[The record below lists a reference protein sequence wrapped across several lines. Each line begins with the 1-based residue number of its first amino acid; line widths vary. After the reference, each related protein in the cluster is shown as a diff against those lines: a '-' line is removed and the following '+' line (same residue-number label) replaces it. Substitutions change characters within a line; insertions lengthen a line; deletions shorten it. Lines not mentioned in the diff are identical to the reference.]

1 MSGQTKPYV
10 LHITIHAHSP
20 DLRRAIRN
28 RPRCRVDDG
37 ILHRFAGTFRH
48 SVTSSVAVSDVAV
61 RTGGHKRKAP
71 PGSGG
76 ALIWLRKQIVKRA
89 TDYSVGVGAYIP
101 AQSRPVKLTY
111 RAMLNVTERSIVAPQ
126 IGLPIRG

>member
-20 DLRRAIRN
+20 DASSRDTESAAM
-28 RPRCRVDDG
+28 PRCRRDPPP
-37 ILHRFAGTFRH
+37 FCGTFRH
-48 SVTSSVAVSDVAV
+48 SVTSSVAVSDVAD

-101 AQSRPVKLTY
+101 AQSRPVKLTLS
-111 RAMLNVTERSIVAPQ
+111 RRLTR
-126 IGLPIRG
+126 L